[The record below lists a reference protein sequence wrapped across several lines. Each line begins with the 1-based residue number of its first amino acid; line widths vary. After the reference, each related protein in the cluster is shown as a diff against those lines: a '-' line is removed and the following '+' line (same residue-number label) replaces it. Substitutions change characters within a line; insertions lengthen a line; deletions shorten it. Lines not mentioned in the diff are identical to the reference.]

1 METFK
6 QTMAFPL
13 YATVAYLVWV
23 LAGQLTESGLLGAL
37 FGLVLV
43 AMGVWAYGRWN
54 TFGASAGRAR
64 FGMGACV
71 VLIALGAWSGWPT
84 PASPDAIIWDKWS
97 SESVEKLRSENRI
110 IYVDFTARWC
120 ATCQANKRLV
130 FHSPEVLKEFRDQ
143 HIAALE
149 GDWTNKDPLI
159 TAELAKYGRAAVPF
173 NVIWLPGKTDPI
185 ILPELLT
192 PSAVMAALPK

>member
-1 METFK
+1 MIE
-6 QTMAFPL
+6 M
-13 YATVAYLVWV
+13 
-23 LAGQLTESGLLGAL
+23 GSGSRSRGKRRGGRRIARLRWP
-37 FGLVLV
+37 GLS
-43 AMGVWAYGRWN
+43 GRK
-54 TFGASAGRAR
+54 
-64 FGMGACV
+64 V
-71 VLIALGAWSGWPT
+71 GWPT
-84 PASPDAIIWDKWS
+84 PASPDAITWDKWS
-97 SESVEKLRSENRI
+97 SETVEKLRSENRI
-110 IYVDFTARWC
+110 VYVDFTARWC

-192 PSAVMAALPK
+192 PSAVMGVLGK